1 MTGVLPLIGR
11 SLIVLAGA
19 FLLRALTESERVPGQ
34 TGAIFGLGYATLW
47 LAAADRQPGSP
58 SQLSRVFHGLVAL
71 VIAVPLLWEA
81 TTRFQVFSPGA
92 SAATLGVFTLVT
104 LAVAWHRHLQILAGV
119 ATIGAALAM
128 PALAIATNATSPF
141 ALVAVAL
148 VAVTWVLGEMRGWRW
163 LAWPAGSAELLL
175 VVILLGRAFATP
187 PLEPAGFVLG
197 VLALLLAVST
207 APFVIRAL
215 RKTAGARVFDGV
227 HALVVVPICLV
238 GLSAGAA
245 QATSIGFGAIGTVMI
260 AAGASLY
267 WLAFVRVLP
276 QQGAGRNF
284 YTGTSVA
291 LAYVV
296 VGVSQLLPGPAAAL
310 LLSTFALGALWWGGR
325 LGLAVLTLHATLLL
339 AVAAVECGLVTAVLG
354 VWIGWPGA
362 WPALSVI
369 SIVVLAALVGAVVYG
384 ITRPSATPRW
394 LNIAA
399 HVVLNA
405 LALVAIG
412 GAVLIWLGPVIAGT
426 PPALSALATLKTSVL
441 ATSGVVL
448 SIIGRQVRWR
458 EIGWLAYPVLAVGAL
473 QLLVEHVAV
482 SHAAT
487 MFVALAIYGVALVI
501 ASRARSTR

>member
-1 MTGVLPLIGR
+1 MST
-11 SLIVLAGA
+11 
-19 FLLRALTESERVPGQ
+19 
-34 TGAIFGLGYATLW
+34 
-47 LAAADRQPGSP
+47 D
-58 SQLSRVFHGLVAL
+58 
-71 VIAVPLLWEA
+71 VI
-81 TTRFQVFSPGA
+81 
-92 SAATLGVFTLVT
+92 
-104 LAVAWHRHLQILAGV
+104 
-119 ATIGAALAM
+119 
-128 PALAIATNATSPF
+128 
-141 ALVAVAL
+141 
-148 VAVTWVLGEMRGWRW
+148 
-163 LAWPAGSAELLL
+163 
-175 VVILLGRAFATP
+175 
-187 PLEPAGFVLG
+187 
-197 VLALLLAVST
+197 
-207 APFVIRAL
+207 
-215 RKTAGARVFDGV
+215 
-227 HALVVVPICLV
+227 
-238 GLSAGAA
+238 
-245 QATSIGFGAIGTVMI
+245 
-260 AAGASLY
+260 
-267 WLAFVRVLP
+267 
-276 QQGAGRNF
+276 
-284 YTGTSVA
+284 
-291 LAYVV
+291 
-296 VGVSQLLPGPAAAL
+296 
-310 LLSTFALGALWWGGR
+310 
-325 LGLAVLTLHATLLL
+325 
-339 AVAAVECGLVTAVLG
+339 G

-399 HVVLNA
+399 HIVLNA